1 MRVVLGQNQTISPS
15 IGQNIKVT
23 LGSDQ
28 NITSAAPITLRDT
41 RADYNE
47 IDKLLDVDLTT
58 RANNSTLVY
67 NALTDRYEVKP
78 VAQALPSLD
87 GGTF

>member
-1 MRVVLGQNQTISPS
+1 MS
-15 IGQNIKVT
+15 IGQNIRVI
-23 LGSDQ
+23 LGSNQ

-58 RANNSTLVY
+58 RDNNSTLVY
-67 NALTDRYEVKP
+67 NASTDRYEVKP
-78 VAQALPSLD
+78 IVQALPSLD